1 MAKKI
6 SQKAA
11 EHFFSA
17 RPIKLGGKFER
28 FYRIEVKVTGN
39 YVRLY
44 LYGNEIARRNIYDDV
59 NNFLFTLSGWN
70 SRTTRERLSALG
82 VKIRSRKH
90 YPYIQVDNKLYPIDP
105 YVTYSYAAKSELFVQ
120 FFDSTLNVLKTREE
134 RIEFYKNE
142 PQALTKR
149 YKRSKLKEDFAWQKD
164 EFIHKLFVTE

>member
-1 MAKKI
+1 MANKI

-28 FYRIEVKVTGN
+28 FYRTEVKVTGN

-70 SRTTRERLSALG
+70 TRTTRERLSALG
-82 VKIRSRKH
+82 VTIRTRKRK
-90 YPYIQVDNKLYPIDP
+90 PYIQVNNKLYPIYP
-105 YVTYSYAAKSELFVQ
+105 YATYSYNAKSEIFVQ
-120 FFDSTLNVLKTREE
+120 FFDSTLFLLKTREE

-142 PQALTKR
+142 PQALNKR
-149 YKRSKLKEDFAWQKD
+149 YKRRELKENFAWQKD
-164 EFIHKLFVTE
+164 EFIHKLLVTE